1 MFDNEKNNENSFCIT
16 FIGGVIKEFKK
27 LNIIE
32 ENKNISSDNNSF
44 GSFIEFY
51 PENIKLI
58 EECKN
63 KKK

>member
-44 GSFIEFY
+44 GSFI
-51 PENIKLI
+51 
-58 EECKN
+58 
-63 KKK
+63 